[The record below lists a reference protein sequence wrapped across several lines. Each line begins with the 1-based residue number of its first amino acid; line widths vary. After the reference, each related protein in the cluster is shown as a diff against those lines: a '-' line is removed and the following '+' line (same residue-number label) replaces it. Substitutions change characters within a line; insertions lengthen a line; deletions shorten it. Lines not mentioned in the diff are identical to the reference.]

1 MFFCF
6 RNDICNATG
15 VGETTVMCPNCDQ
28 YCPFWK
34 LRSSCGLSELTY
46 IIDNDGTVFFAIFM
60 SFWGMYFS
68 HFLFILLFSYCD
80 QKCRNSFWYLKTI
93 KLEELWNFQNRLPL
107 LVKNRREFGSQ
118 IISNNETDNYKPS
131 QGPYLYYA
139 RIYGWVVQK
148 LTIFPYF
155 MQ

>member
-1 MFFCF
+1 MQQTMVKILWCARIVINTARFGNWKSTWTPQFPKLAVLITIWAHHSIFTNACCIANTVYWKVQMFFCF

-68 HFLFILLFSYCD
+68 HFFIHSFIFIL
-80 QKCRNSFWYLKTI
+80 W
-93 KLEELWNFQNRLPL
+93 LE
-107 LVKNRREFGSQ
+107 
-118 IISNNETDNYKPS
+118 
-131 QGPYLYYA
+131 
-139 RIYGWVVQK
+139 
-148 LTIFPYF
+148 
-155 MQ
+155 M

>member
-1 MFFCF
+1 MYNYHQENLFFQKKSFTRFALQSECCNFNHSIYNRSPGLYLNLTDDNHLCELQVYWKVQLFFCF

-60 SFWGMYFS
+60 SFWGRYFS
-68 HFLFILLFSYCD
+68 YFYSFFYFHIVT
-80 QKCRNSFWYLKTI
+80 RNVEI
-93 KLEELWNFQNRLPL
+93 
-107 LVKNRREFGSQ
+107 VFGK
-118 IISNNETDNYKPS
+118 I
-131 QGPYLYYA
+131 
-139 RIYGWVVQK
+139 
-148 LTIFPYF
+148 
-155 MQ
+155 